1 MGLHIALVGNP
12 NSGKTTLFNDLTGS
26 NQYVGNWPGVTV
38 EKKTGK
44 AKYDH
49 LPIDITDLPGIYSFS
64 TYSLEEV
71 IAREF
76 VESGDVDVII
86 NIVDASN
93 IERNL
98 FLTLQLLEMRKPMV
112 IAMNMMDVLQARG
125 TLLNIEALSKQL
137 NVPIVPI
144 VASKSKGIKEL
155 LEAAV
160 GQKDVVPTLPMIY
173 NEQLEHVISMVEKK
187 LNVSVMSRMHA
198 IRFVEEGGIAVLGHT
213 IDPVY
218 LAQLNEEVEKKIA
231 YKNIDRD
238 MVISDEKYAF
248 ITNLVA
254 GVTSQIKEKEK
265 YSISDKIDAIV
276 THRILAIPIFLLVMF
291 GLFSL
296 SFGPVGG
303 FFKSNFEWLIQE
315 GVIIPIAS
323 LLEVLEVSDWMYS
336 LVVDG
341 VLGGVGSILS
351 FLPEI
356 TILFLTLS
364 ILEDTGY
371 MARAAFIMDRL
382 LRKFGLSG
390 RSFIPMIMGFGC
402 TVPALM
408 ATRTLESE
416 RDRRLTMMIT
426 PFMSC
431 GARFPIYAVFAAA
444 FFAQSQA
451 IVVFSI
457 YLLGIVVAVMS
468 GIILKRFVT
477 KGKISSFIM
486 ELPEYRWPTP
496 KNLFLHTWERVKG
509 FIVKAGTVI
518 LVAMVII
525 WFLQSFDFSLRMV
538 EDSVDSIFGIIGSYL
553 AIIFAPLGF
562 GDWRS
567 AMSLIV
573 GLVAKEAVV
582 GTLGVLYGVGEAAIE
597 NPDLLSAPLRT
608 MFTPLSAYAFMAF
621 TLLYMPC
628 IAAFAAMKREMNSWK
643 WTLIAVSYQTG
654 VAWVVAFMIYQG
666 GRMLGLG

>member
-44 AKYDH
+44 AKYEH

-76 VESGDVDVII
+76 VESSDVDVII

-112 IAMNMMDVLQARG
+112 IAMNMMDVLHARG
-125 TLLNIEALSKQL
+125 TQLNCEALSKQL

-144 VASKSKGIKEL
+144 IASKSKGIKEL

-160 GQKDVVPTLPMIY
+160 AQKDIIPQLPLIY
-173 NEQLEHVISMVEKK
+173 NEQLENLIVMVEKK

-198 IRFVEEGGIAVLGHT
+198 VRFVEEGAIAVLGHT

-218 LAQLNEEVEKKIA
+218 LAQLNEEVEKRIA

-238 MVISDEKYAF
+238 MVISDEKYAY
-248 ITNLVA
+248 ITNLVS
-254 GVTSQIKEKEK
+254 GVTTQIKEKEK
-265 YSISDKIDAIV
+265 YSLSDKIDAIV

-323 LLEVLEVSDWMYS
+323 LLDLLEVSDWMYS

-341 VLGGVGSILS
+341 VLGGVGSVLS

-451 IVVFSI
+451 MVVFSI
-457 YLLGIVVAVMS
+457 YLLGIVVAVVS

-496 KNLFLHTWERVKG
+496 KNLFLHTWDRVKG
-509 FIVKAGTVI
+509 FIIKAGTVI

-538 EDSVDSIFGIIGSYL
+538 EDSVDSIFGIIGSQL
-553 AIIFAPLGF
+553 AIVFQPLGF

-582 GTLGVLYGVGEAAIE
+582 GTLGVLYGVGEAAID
-597 NPDLLSAPLRT
+597 NPELLSAPLRT

-654 VAWVVAFMIYQG
+654 VAWLVAFVIYQG
-666 GRMLGLG
+666 GMLLGLG

>member
-44 AKYDH
+44 AKYEH

-76 VESGDVDVII
+76 VESSDVDVII

-112 IAMNMMDVLQARG
+112 IAMNMMDVLHARG
-125 TLLNIEALSKQL
+125 TQLNCEALSKQL

-144 VASKSKGIKEL
+144 IASKSKGIKEL

-160 GQKDVVPTLPMIY
+160 AQKDIIPQLPLIY
-173 NEQLEHVISMVEKK
+173 NEQLENLIVMVEKK

-198 IRFVEEGGIAVLGHT
+198 VRFVEEGAIAVLGHT

-218 LAQLNEEVEKKIA
+218 LAQLNEEVEKRIA

-238 MVISDEKYAF
+238 MVISDEKYAY
-248 ITNLVA
+248 ITNLVS
-254 GVTSQIKEKEK
+254 GVTTQIKEKEK
-265 YSISDKIDAIV
+265 YSLSDKIDAIV

-323 LLEVLEVSDWMYS
+323 LLDLLEVSDWMYS

-341 VLGGVGSILS
+341 VLGGVGSVLS

-451 IVVFSI
+451 MVVFSI
-457 YLLGIVVAVMS
+457 YLLGIVVAVVS

-496 KNLFLHTWERVKG
+496 KNLFLHTWDRVKG
-509 FIVKAGTVI
+509 FIIKAGTVI

-538 EDSVDSIFGIIGSYL
+538 EDSVDSIFGIIGSQL
-553 AIIFAPLGF
+553 AVVFQPLGF

-582 GTLGVLYGVGEAAIE
+582 GTLGVLYGVGEAAID
-597 NPDLLSAPLRT
+597 NPELLSAPLRT

-654 VAWVVAFMIYQG
+654 VAWLVAFVIYQG
-666 GRMLGLG
+666 GMLLGLG

>member
-44 AKYDH
+44 AKH
-49 LPIDITDLPGIYSFS
+49 GQVPIDITDLPGIYSFS
-64 TYSLEEV
+64 TYTLEEV

-76 VESGDVDVII
+76 VESGNVDVII

-112 IAMNMMDVLQARG
+112 IAMNMMDVLKNRG
-125 TLLNIEALSKQL
+125 TLLDCEALSKQL

-144 VASKSKGIKEL
+144 VASRSQGIKEL
-155 LEAAV
+155 LQCAIEQM
-160 GQKDVVPTLPMIY
+160 GIVPELPMIY
-173 NEQLEHVISMVEKK
+173 NEQLENVIQMVEKK
-187 LNVSVMSRMHA
+187 MKVDVMSRMHA
-198 IRFVEEGGIAVLGHT
+198 VRFVEEGGIAVLGHT
-213 IDPVY
+213 IDPVF
-218 LAQLNEEVEKKIA
+218 LAQLNEEVERKIA
-231 YKNIDRD
+231 FKNIDRD

-248 ITNLVA
+248 ITNLVK
-254 GVTSQIKEKEK
+254 GVTTQIKEKEK
-265 YSISDKIDAIV
+265 YTLSDKIDAVV
-276 THRILAIPIFLLVMF
+276 THRIFAIPVFLLIMF

-296 SFGPVGG
+296 SFGPVGS
-303 FFKSNFEWLIQE
+303 FFKSYFEWIIQE
-315 GVIIPIAS
+315 GVIIPISS
-323 LLEVLEVSDWMYS
+323 LLELLEVSDWLYS

-341 VLGGVGSILS
+341 VLGGVGSVLS

-444 FFAQSQA
+444 FFADSQA
-451 IVVFSI
+451 TVVFSI
-457 YLLGIVVAVMS
+457 YLLGILVAVVS

-496 KNLFLHTWERVKG
+496 KNLFLHTWDRVKG
-509 FIVKAGTVI
+509 FIIKAGTVI

-525 WFLQSFDFSLRMV
+525 WFLQSFDFSFRLV
-538 EDSVDSIFGIIGSYL
+538 DDSINSIFGIIGTRL
-553 AIIFAPLGF
+553 AVVFEPLGF

-582 GTLGVLYGVGEAAIE
+582 GTLGVLYGVGEAAVE
-597 NPDLLSAPLRT
+597 NPELLSAPLRT
-608 MFTPLSAYAFMAF
+608 VYTPLSAYAFMAF

-643 WTLIAVSYQTG
+643 WTLIAVTYQTG
-654 VAWVVAFMIYQG
+654 VAWLVAFAIYQG
-666 GRMLGLG
+666 GLLMGLR

>member
-44 AKYDH
+44 AKHDH

-112 IAMNMMDVLQARG
+112 IAMNMMDVLKNRG
-125 TLLNIEALSKQL
+125 TVLDCEELSKQL

-144 VASKSKGIKEL
+144 VASKSQGIKDL
-155 LEAAV
+155 LQRAADQM
-160 GQKDVVPTLPMIY
+160 GIVPALPMIY
-173 NEQLEHVISMVEKK
+173 NEQLEHVIQMVEKK
-187 LNVSVMSRMHA
+187 LKIEVMSRMHA
-198 IRFVEEGGIAVLGHT
+198 VRFVDEGGIAVLGHT
-213 IDPVY
+213 IDPIF
-218 LAQLNEEVEKKIA
+218 LAQLNEEVEKRIA
-231 YKNIDRD
+231 FKNIDRD

-248 ITNLVA
+248 ITSLVK
-254 GVTSQIKEKEK
+254 GVIKQIKEKEK
-265 YSISDKIDAIV
+265 YSLSDKIDAIV
-276 THRILAIPIFLLVMF
+276 THRILAIPIFLFVMF

-296 SFGPVGG
+296 SFGPVGS

-315 GVIIPIAS
+315 GVIVPIAS
-323 LLEVLEVSDWMYS
+323 LLKLLEVSDWLYS

-341 VLGGVGSILS
+341 VLGGVGSVLS

-444 FFAQSQA
+444 FFADSQA
-451 IVVFSI
+451 TVVFSI
-457 YLLGIVVAVMS
+457 YLLGIVIAVVS

-496 KNLFLHTWERVKG
+496 KNLLLHTWDRVKG
-509 FIVKAGTVI
+509 FIIKAGTVI

-525 WFLQSFDFSLRMV
+525 WFLQSFDFSLKMV
-538 EDSVDSIFGIIGSYL
+538 DDSVNSIFGIIGTQL
-553 AIIFAPLGF
+553 AIVFKPLGF

-582 GTLGVLYGVGEAAIE
+582 GTLGVLYGVGEAAVD
-597 NPDLLSAPLRT
+597 NPELLSAPLRT
-608 MFTPLSAYAFMAF
+608 MFTPLSAYSFMAF

-643 WTLIAVSYQTG
+643 WTLIAVTYQTT
-654 VAWVVAFMIYQG
+654 VAWLVAFAIYQG
-666 GRMLGLG
+666 GMLLGLR

>member
-44 AKYDH
+44 AKHDH
-49 LPIDITDLPGIYSFS
+49 LPIDITDLPGIYSLS
-64 TYSLEEV
+64 TYTLEEV

-112 IAMNMMDVLQARG
+112 IAMNMMDVLKTRG
-125 TLLNIEALSKQL
+125 TLLDCEALSKQL

-144 VASKSKGIKEL
+144 VASKSQGIKEL
-155 LEAAV
+155 LQAAV
-160 GQKDVVPTLPMIY
+160 DQMGIVPPLPMIY
-173 NEQLEHVISMVEKK
+173 NEQLENVIQMVEKK
-187 LNVSVMSRMHA
+187 LKVSVMSRMHA
-198 IRFVEEGGIAVLGHT
+198 VRFVEEGGIAVLGHT
-213 IDPVY
+213 IDPVF

-231 YKNIDRD
+231 FKSIDRD

-248 ITNLVA
+248 ITNLVS
-254 GVTSQIKEKEK
+254 GVTTQIKEKEK
-265 YSISDKIDAIV
+265 YSLSDKIDAIV
-276 THRILAIPIFLLVMF
+276 THRIFAIPIFLMVMF

-296 SFGPVGG
+296 SFGPVGS
-303 FFKSNFEWLIQE
+303 FFKANFEWLIQE
-315 GVIIPIAS
+315 GVIVPIAK
-323 LLEVLEVSDWMYS
+323 VLEFLQVSDWMYS

-341 VLGGVGSILS
+341 ILGGVGSVLS

-444 FFAQSQA
+444 FFADSQA
-451 IVVFSI
+451 TVVFSI
-457 YLLGIVVAVMS
+457 YLLGIVVAVVS

-496 KNLFLHTWERVKG
+496 KNLFLHTWDRVRG
-509 FIVKAGTVI
+509 FIIKAGTVI

-538 EDSVDSIFGIIGSYL
+538 DDSVNSIFGIIGTHL
-553 AIIFAPLGF
+553 AIVFKPLGF

-582 GTLGVLYGVGEAAIE
+582 GTLGVLYGVGEAAVD
-597 NPDLLSAPLRT
+597 NPELLSAPLRT
-608 MFTPLSAYAFMAF
+608 MYTPLSAYAFMAF

-654 VAWVVAFMIYQG
+654 VAWLVALVIYQG
-666 GRMLGLG
+666 GLLLGLR

>member
-44 AKYDH
+44 AKHDH
-49 LPIDITDLPGIYSFS
+49 LPIDITDLPGIYSLS
-64 TYSLEEV
+64 TYTLEEV

-112 IAMNMMDVLQARG
+112 IAMNMMDVLKTRG
-125 TLLNIEALSKQL
+125 TLLDCEALSKQL

-144 VASKSKGIKEL
+144 VASKSQGIKEL
-155 LEAAV
+155 LQAAV
-160 GQKDVVPTLPMIY
+160 DQMGIVPPLPMIY
-173 NEQLEHVISMVEKK
+173 NEQLENVIQMVEKK
-187 LNVSVMSRMHA
+187 LKVSVMSRMHA
-198 IRFVEEGGIAVLGHT
+198 VRFVEEGGIAVLGHT
-213 IDPVY
+213 IDPVF

-231 YKNIDRD
+231 FKSIDRD

-248 ITNLVA
+248 ITNLVS
-254 GVTSQIKEKEK
+254 GVTTQIKEKEK
-265 YSISDKIDAIV
+265 YSLSDKIDAIV
-276 THRILAIPIFLLVMF
+276 THRIFAIPIFLMVMF

-296 SFGPVGG
+296 SFGPVGS
-303 FFKSNFEWLIQE
+303 FFKANFEWLIQE
-315 GVIIPIAS
+315 GVIIPIAK
-323 LLEVLEVSDWMYS
+323 VLEFLQVSDWMYS

-341 VLGGVGSILS
+341 ILGGVGSVLS

-444 FFAQSQA
+444 FFADSQA
-451 IVVFSI
+451 TVVFSI
-457 YLLGIVVAVMS
+457 YLLGIVVAVVS

-496 KNLFLHTWERVKG
+496 KNLFLHTWDRVRG
-509 FIVKAGTVI
+509 FIIKAGTVI

-538 EDSVDSIFGIIGSYL
+538 DDSVNSIFGIIGTHL
-553 AIIFAPLGF
+553 AIVFKPLGF

-582 GTLGVLYGVGEAAIE
+582 GTLGVLYGVGEAAVD
-597 NPDLLSAPLRT
+597 NPELLSAPLRT
-608 MFTPLSAYAFMAF
+608 MYTPLSAYAFMAF

-654 VAWVVAFMIYQG
+654 VAWLVAFVIYQG
-666 GRMLGLG
+666 GLLLGLR

>member
-44 AKYDH
+44 AKHDH

-64 TYSLEEV
+64 TYTLEEV

-98 FLTLQLLEMRKPMV
+98 FLTLQLLEMGKPMV
-112 IAMNMMDVLQARG
+112 IAMNMMDVLKTRG
-125 TLLNIEALSKQL
+125 TLLDCEALSKQL

-144 VASKSKGIKEL
+144 VASKSQGIKEL
-155 LEAAV
+155 LQAAV
-160 GQKDVVPTLPMIY
+160 DQMGIVPPLPMIY
-173 NEQLEHVISMVEKK
+173 NEQLEHVIQMVEKK
-187 LNVSVMSRMHA
+187 LKVSVMSRMHA
-198 IRFVEEGGIAVLGHT
+198 VRFVEEGGIAVLGHT
-213 IDPVY
+213 IDPVF

-231 YKNIDRD
+231 FKNIDRD

-248 ITNLVA
+248 ITNLVS
-254 GVTSQIKEKEK
+254 GVTTQIKEKER
-265 YSISDKIDAIV
+265 YSLSDKIDAIV
-276 THRILAIPIFLLVMF
+276 THRIFAIPIFLLVMF

-315 GVIIPIAS
+315 GVIVPIS
-323 LLEVLEVSDWMYS
+323 NILEFLQVSDWMYS

-341 VLGGVGSILS
+341 VLGGVGSVLS

-444 FFAQSQA
+444 FFTDSQA
-451 IVVFSI
+451 TVVFSI
-457 YLLGIVVAVMS
+457 YLLGIVVAVVS

-496 KNLFLHTWERVKG
+496 KNLFLHTWDRVKG
-509 FIVKAGTVI
+509 FIIKAGTVI

-525 WFLQSFDFSLRMV
+525 WFLQSFDFSFRMV
-538 EDSVDSIFGIIGSYL
+538 DDSVNSIFGIVGSQL
-553 AIIFAPLGF
+553 AIIFKPLGF

-582 GTLGVLYGVGEAAIE
+582 GTLGVLYGVGEAAVD
-597 NPDLLSAPLRT
+597 NPELLSAPLRT
-608 MFTPLSAYAFMAF
+608 MYTPLTAYAFMAF

-643 WTLIAVSYQTG
+643 WTLIAVTYQTG
-654 VAWVVAFMIYQG
+654 VAWLVAFVIYQG
-666 GRMLGLG
+666 GLLLGLR

>member
-1 MGLHIALVGNP
+1 
-12 NSGKTTLFNDLTGS
+12 
-26 NQYVGNWPGVTV
+26 V

-44 AKYDH
+44 AKH
-49 LPIDITDLPGIYSFS
+49 GQIPIDITDLPGIYSFS
-64 TYSLEEV
+64 TYTLEEV

-112 IAMNMMDVLQARG
+112 IAMNMMDVLKNRG
-125 TLLNIEALSKQL
+125 TLLDCEALSKQL

-144 VASKSKGIKEL
+144 VASRSQGIKEL
-155 LEAAV
+155 LQRAIEQM
-160 GQKDVVPTLPMIY
+160 GIVPELPMIY
-173 NEQLEHVISMVEKK
+173 NEQLENVIQMVEKK
-187 LNVSVMSRMHA
+187 MKVDVMSRMHA
-198 IRFVEEGGIAVLGHT
+198 VRFVEEGGIAVLGHT
-213 IDPVY
+213 IDPVF

-231 YKNIDRD
+231 FKNIDRD
-238 MVISDEKYAF
+238 MVISDEKYAY
-248 ITNLVA
+248 ITSLVK
-254 GVTSQIKEKEK
+254 GVTTQIKEKEK
-265 YSISDKIDAIV
+265 YTLSDKIDAVV
-276 THRILAIPIFLLVMF
+276 THRIFAIPIFLLIMF

-296 SFGPVGG
+296 SFGPVGS
-303 FFKSNFEWLIQE
+303 FFKSYFEWIIQE
-315 GVIIPIAS
+315 GVIIPISS
-323 LLEVLEVSDWMYS
+323 LLELLEVSDWLYS

-341 VLGGVGSILS
+341 VLGGVGSVLS

-444 FFAQSQA
+444 FFAESQA
-451 IVVFSI
+451 TVVFSI
-457 YLLGIVVAVMS
+457 YLLGILVAVVS

-496 KNLFLHTWERVKG
+496 KNLFLHTWDRVKG
-509 FIVKAGTVI
+509 FIIKAGTVI

-525 WFLQSFDFSLRMV
+525 WFLQSFDFSFRLV
-538 EDSVDSIFGIIGSYL
+538 DDSINSIFGIIGTSL
-553 AIIFAPLGF
+553 AVVFEPLGF

-582 GTLGVLYGVGEAAIE
+582 GTLGVLYGVGEAAVE
-597 NPDLLSAPLRT
+597 NPELLSAPLRT
-608 MFTPLSAYAFMAF
+608 VYTPLSAYAFMAF

-643 WTLIAVSYQTG
+643 WTLIAVTYQTG
-654 VAWVVAFMIYQG
+654 VAWLVAFVIYQG
-666 GRMLGLG
+666 GLLMGLR

>member
-44 AKYDH
+44 AKYEH

-76 VESGDVDVII
+76 VESSDVDVII

-112 IAMNMMDVLQARG
+112 IAMNMMDVLHARG
-125 TLLNIEALSKQL
+125 TQLNCEALSKQL

-160 GQKDVVPTLPMIY
+160 AQKDIIPQLPLIY
-173 NEQLEHVISMVEKK
+173 NEQLENLIVMVEKK

-198 IRFVEEGGIAVLGHT
+198 VRFVEEGAIAVLGHT

-218 LAQLNEEVEKKIA
+218 LAQLNEEVEKRIA

-238 MVISDEKYAF
+238 MVISDEKYAY
-248 ITNLVA
+248 ITNLVS
-254 GVTSQIKEKEK
+254 GVTTQIKEKEK
-265 YSISDKIDAIV
+265 YSLSDKIDAIV

-323 LLEVLEVSDWMYS
+323 LLDLLEVSDWMYS

-341 VLGGVGSILS
+341 VLGGVGSVLS

-451 IVVFSI
+451 MVVFSI
-457 YLLGIVVAVMS
+457 YLLGIVVAVVS

-496 KNLFLHTWERVKG
+496 KNLFLHTWDRVKG
-509 FIVKAGTVI
+509 FIIKAGTVI

-538 EDSVDSIFGIIGSYL
+538 EDSVDSIFGIIGSQL
-553 AIIFAPLGF
+553 AVVFQPLGF

-582 GTLGVLYGVGEAAIE
+582 GTLGVLYGVGEAAID
-597 NPDLLSAPLRT
+597 NPELLSAPLRT

-654 VAWVVAFMIYQG
+654 VAWLVAFVIYQG
-666 GRMLGLG
+666 GMLLGLG

>member
-44 AKYDH
+44 AKHDQ

-64 TYSLEEV
+64 TYTLEEV

-76 VESGDVDVII
+76 VEGSDVDVII

-112 IAMNMMDVLQARG
+112 IAMNMMDVLQNRG
-125 TLLNIEALSKQL
+125 TLLDCEALSRQL

-144 VASKSKGIKEL
+144 VASKSVGIKQL
-155 LEAAV
+155 LQAAV
-160 GQKDVVPTLPMIY
+160 DQMGIVPPLPMIY
-173 NEQLEHVISMVEKK
+173 NEQLENVIQLVERK
-187 LNVSVMSRMHA
+187 LPVNVMSRMHA
-198 IRFVEEGGIAVLGHT
+198 VRFVEEGGIAVLGHT
-213 IDPVY
+213 IDPVF

-231 YKNIDRD
+231 FKSIDRD

-248 ITNLVA
+248 ITNLVQ
-254 GVTSQIKEKEK
+254 GVTTQIKEKEK
-265 YSISDKIDAIV
+265 YSLSDKIDSVV
-276 THRILAIPIFLLVMF
+276 THRIFAIPIFLLIMF

-296 SFGPVGG
+296 SFGPVGS
-303 FFKSNFEWLIQE
+303 FFKANFEWLIQE
-315 GVIIPIAS
+315 GVIVPVAS
-323 LLEVLEVSDWMYS
+323 ILELLDVSDWLYS

-341 VLGGVGSILS
+341 ILGGVGSVLS

-444 FFAQSQA
+444 FFVNSQA
-451 IVVFSI
+451 TVVFSI
-457 YLLGIVVAVMS
+457 YLLGIFVAVIS
-468 GIILKRFVT
+468 GIVLKRFVT

-496 KNLFLHTWERVKG
+496 KNLFLHTWDRVKG
-509 FIVKAGTVI
+509 FIIKAGTVI

-525 WFLQSFDFSLRMV
+525 WFLQSFDFSFRMV
-538 EDSVDSIFGIIGSYL
+538 DDSVNSIFGIIGTRL
-553 AIIFAPLGF
+553 AVLFQPLGF

-582 GTLGVLYGVGEAAIE
+582 GTLGVLYGVGEAAVE
-597 NPDLLSAPLRT
+597 NPELLSAPLRT
-608 MFTPLSAYAFMAF
+608 MYTPLSAYAFMAF

-643 WTLIAVSYQTG
+643 WTLIAVSYQTV
-654 VAWVVAFMIYQG
+654 VAWLVAFIIYQG
-666 GRMLGLG
+666 GLLIGLR

>member
-44 AKYDH
+44 AKYEH

-76 VESGDVDVII
+76 VESSDVDVII

-112 IAMNMMDVLQARG
+112 IAMNMMDVLHARG
-125 TLLNIEALSKQL
+125 TQLNCEALSKQL

-160 GQKDVVPTLPMIY
+160 AQKDIIPQLPLIY
-173 NEQLEHVISMVEKK
+173 NEQLENLIVMVEKK

-198 IRFVEEGGIAVLGHT
+198 VRFVEEGAIAVLGHT

-218 LAQLNEEVEKKIA
+218 LAQLNEEVEKRIA

-238 MVISDEKYAF
+238 MVISDEKYAY
-248 ITNLVA
+248 ITNLVS
-254 GVTSQIKEKEK
+254 GVTTQIKEKEK
-265 YSISDKIDAIV
+265 YSLSDKIDAIV

-323 LLEVLEVSDWMYS
+323 LLELLEVSDWMYS

-341 VLGGVGSILS
+341 VLGGVGSVLS

-451 IVVFSI
+451 MVVFSI
-457 YLLGIVVAVMS
+457 YLLGIVVAVVS

-496 KNLFLHTWERVKG
+496 KNLFLHTWDRVKG
-509 FIVKAGTVI
+509 FIIKAGTVI

-525 WFLQSFDFSLRMV
+525 WFLQSFDFSLQMV
-538 EDSVDSIFGIIGSYL
+538 EDSVDSIFGIIGSQL
-553 AIIFAPLGF
+553 AVVFQPLGF

-582 GTLGVLYGVGEAAIE
+582 GTLGVLYGVGEAAID
-597 NPDLLSAPLRT
+597 NPELLSAPLRT

-654 VAWVVAFMIYQG
+654 VAWLVAFVIYQG
-666 GRMLGLG
+666 GMLLGLG

>member
-1 MGLHIALVGNP
+1 MGVHIALVGNP

-137 NVPIVPI
+137 NVPIIPI

-155 LEAAV
+155 LETAV
-160 GQKDVVPTLPMIY
+160 NQKDIVPMLPMIY

-265 YSISDKIDAIV
+265 YSLSDKIDAIV

-341 VLGGVGSILS
+341 VLGGVGSVLS

-457 YLLGIVVAVMS
+457 YLLGIIVAVLS

-654 VAWVVAFMIYQG
+654 VAWVVAFLIYQG
-666 GRMLGLG
+666 GRILGLG

>member
-44 AKYDH
+44 AKH
-49 LPIDITDLPGIYSFS
+49 GQIPIDITDLPGIYSFS
-64 TYSLEEV
+64 TYTLEEV

-112 IAMNMMDVLQARG
+112 IAMNMMDVLKNRG
-125 TLLNIEALSKQL
+125 TLLDCEALSKQL

-144 VASKSKGIKEL
+144 VASRSQGIKEL
-155 LEAAV
+155 LQRAIEQM
-160 GQKDVVPTLPMIY
+160 GIVPELPMIY
-173 NEQLEHVISMVEKK
+173 NEQLENVIQMVEKK
-187 LNVSVMSRMHA
+187 MKVDVMSRMHA
-198 IRFVEEGGIAVLGHT
+198 VRFVEEGGIAVLGHT
-213 IDPVY
+213 IDPVF

-231 YKNIDRD
+231 FKNIDRD
-238 MVISDEKYAF
+238 MVISDEKYAY
-248 ITNLVA
+248 ITNLVK
-254 GVTSQIKEKEK
+254 GVTTQIKEKEK
-265 YSISDKIDAIV
+265 YTLSDKIDAVV
-276 THRILAIPIFLLVMF
+276 THRIFAIPIFLLIMF

-296 SFGPVGG
+296 SFGPVGS
-303 FFKSNFEWLIQE
+303 FFKSYFEWIIQE
-315 GVIIPIAS
+315 GVIIPISS
-323 LLEVLEVSDWMYS
+323 LLELLEVSDWLYS

-341 VLGGVGSILS
+341 VLGGVGSVLS

-444 FFAQSQA
+444 FFAESQA
-451 IVVFSI
+451 TVVFSI
-457 YLLGIVVAVMS
+457 YLLGILVAVVS

-496 KNLFLHTWERVKG
+496 KNLFLHTWDRVKG
-509 FIVKAGTVI
+509 FIIKAGTVI

-525 WFLQSFDFSLRMV
+525 WFLQSFDFSFRLV
-538 EDSVDSIFGIIGSYL
+538 DDSINSIFGIIGTSL
-553 AIIFAPLGF
+553 AVVFEPLGF

-582 GTLGVLYGVGEAAIE
+582 GTLGVLYGVGEAAVE
-597 NPDLLSAPLRT
+597 NPELLSAPLRT
-608 MFTPLSAYAFMAF
+608 VYTPLSAYAFMAF

-643 WTLIAVSYQTG
+643 WTLIAVTYQTG
-654 VAWVVAFMIYQG
+654 VAWLVAFVIYQG
-666 GRMLGLG
+666 GLLMGLR

>member
-44 AKYDH
+44 AKHDH

-64 TYSLEEV
+64 TYTLEEV

-76 VESGDVDVII
+76 VEGSDVDVII

-112 IAMNMMDVLQARG
+112 IAMNMMDVLQNRG
-125 TLLNIEALSKQL
+125 TLLDCEALSRQL

-144 VASKSKGIKEL
+144 VASKSLGIKQL
-155 LEAAV
+155 LQAAV
-160 GQKDVVPTLPMIY
+160 DQMGIVPSLPMIY
-173 NEQLEHVISMVEKK
+173 NEQLENVIQLVERK
-187 LNVSVMSRMHA
+187 LPVNVMSRMHA
-198 IRFVEEGGIAVLGHT
+198 VRFVEEGAIAVLGHT
-213 IDPVY
+213 IDPVF
-218 LAQLNEEVEKKIA
+218 LAQLNEEVEKKMA
-231 YKNIDRD
+231 FKSIDRD

-248 ITNLVA
+248 ITNLVQ
-254 GVTSQIKEKEK
+254 GVTTQIKEKEK
-265 YSISDKIDAIV
+265 YSLSDKIDSVV
-276 THRILAIPIFLLVMF
+276 THRIFAIPIFLLIMF

-296 SFGPVGG
+296 SFGPVGS
-303 FFKSNFEWLIQE
+303 FFKANFEWLIQE
-315 GVIIPIAS
+315 GVIVPVAS
-323 LLEVLEVSDWMYS
+323 ILELLDVSDWLYS

-341 VLGGVGSILS
+341 ILGGVGSVLS

-444 FFAQSQA
+444 FFVDSQA
-451 IVVFSI
+451 TVVFSI
-457 YLLGIVVAVMS
+457 YLLGIFVAVIS

-477 KGKISSFIM
+477 RGKISSFIM

-496 KNLFLHTWERVKG
+496 KNLFLHTWDRVKG
-509 FIVKAGTVI
+509 FIIKAGTVI

-525 WFLQSFDFSLRMV
+525 WFLQSFDFSFRMV
-538 EDSVDSIFGIIGSYL
+538 DDSVNSIFGIIGTRL
-553 AIIFAPLGF
+553 AILFQPLGF

-582 GTLGVLYGVGEAAIE
+582 GTLGVLYGVGEAAVE
-597 NPDLLSAPLRT
+597 NPELLSAPLRT
-608 MFTPLSAYAFMAF
+608 MYTPLSAYAFMAF

-643 WTLIAVSYQTG
+643 WTLIAVSYQTA
-654 VAWVVAFMIYQG
+654 VAWLVAFVIYQG
-666 GRMLGLG
+666 GLLIGLR

>member
-44 AKYDH
+44 AKYEH

-76 VESGDVDVII
+76 VESSDVDVII

-112 IAMNMMDVLQARG
+112 IAMNMMDVLHARG
-125 TLLNIEALSKQL
+125 TQLNCEALSKQL

-144 VASKSKGIKEL
+144 IASKSKGIKEL

-160 GQKDVVPTLPMIY
+160 AQKDIIPQLPLIY
-173 NEQLEHVISMVEKK
+173 NEQLENLIVMVEKK

-198 IRFVEEGGIAVLGHT
+198 VRFVEEGAIAVLGHT

-218 LAQLNEEVEKKIA
+218 LAQLNEEVEKRIA

-238 MVISDEKYAF
+238 MVISNEKYAY
-248 ITNLVA
+248 ITNLVS
-254 GVTSQIKEKEK
+254 GVTTQIKEKEK
-265 YSISDKIDAIV
+265 YSLSDKIDAIV

-323 LLEVLEVSDWMYS
+323 LLDLLEVSDWMYS

-341 VLGGVGSILS
+341 VLGGVGSVLS

-451 IVVFSI
+451 MVVFSI
-457 YLLGIVVAVMS
+457 YLLGIVVAVVS

-496 KNLFLHTWERVKG
+496 KNLFLHTWDRVKG
-509 FIVKAGTVI
+509 FIIKAGTVI

-538 EDSVDSIFGIIGSYL
+538 EDSVDSIFGIIGSQL
-553 AIIFAPLGF
+553 AIVFQPLGF

-582 GTLGVLYGVGEAAIE
+582 GTLGVLYGVGEAAID
-597 NPDLLSAPLRT
+597 NPELLSAPLRT

-654 VAWVVAFMIYQG
+654 VAWLVAFVIYQG
-666 GRMLGLG
+666 GMLLGLG

>member
-44 AKYDH
+44 AKHDH

-64 TYSLEEV
+64 TYTLEEV

-112 IAMNMMDVLQARG
+112 IAMNMMDVLKTRG
-125 TLLNIEALSKQL
+125 TLLDCEALSKQL

-144 VASKSKGIKEL
+144 VASKSQGIKEL
-155 LEAAV
+155 LQAAV
-160 GQKDVVPTLPMIY
+160 DQMGIVPSLPMIY
-173 NEQLEHVISMVEKK
+173 NEQLEHVIQMVEKK
-187 LNVSVMSRMHA
+187 MKVSVMSRMHA
-198 IRFVEEGGIAVLGHT
+198 VRFVEEGGIAVLGHT
-213 IDPVY
+213 IDPVF

-231 YKNIDRD
+231 FKSIDRD

-248 ITNLVA
+248 ITHLVK
-254 GVTSQIKEKEK
+254 GVTTQIREKEK
-265 YSISDKIDAIV
+265 YTLSDKIDAIV
-276 THRILAIPIFLLVMF
+276 THRIFAIPIFLLVMF

-296 SFGPVGG
+296 SFGPVGS

-315 GVIIPIAS
+315 VVIVPIS
-323 LLEVLEVSDWMYS
+323 KVLEFLQVSDWMYS

-341 VLGGVGSILS
+341 ILGGVGSVLS

-431 GARFPIYAVFAAA
+431 GARFSDLCCVC
-444 FFAQSQA
+444 
-451 IVVFSI
+451 
-457 YLLGIVVAVMS
+457 GR
-468 GIILKRFVT
+468 IL
-477 KGKISSFIM
+477 
-486 ELPEYRWPTP
+486 
-496 KNLFLHTWERVKG
+496 
-509 FIVKAGTVI
+509 
-518 LVAMVII
+518 
-525 WFLQSFDFSLRMV
+525 
-538 EDSVDSIFGIIGSYL
+538 
-553 AIIFAPLGF
+553 
-562 GDWRS
+562 
-567 AMSLIV
+567 
-573 GLVAKEAVV
+573 
-582 GTLGVLYGVGEAAIE
+582 
-597 NPDLLSAPLRT
+597 
-608 MFTPLSAYAFMAF
+608 
-621 TLLYMPC
+621 C
-628 IAAFAAMKREMNSWK
+628 
-643 WTLIAVSYQTG
+643 
-654 VAWVVAFMIYQG
+654 
-666 GRMLGLG
+666 

>member
-44 AKYDH
+44 AKH
-49 LPIDITDLPGIYSFS
+49 GQVPINITDLPGIYSFS
-64 TYSLEEV
+64 TYTLEEV

-112 IAMNMMDVLQARG
+112 IAMNMMDVLKNRG
-125 TLLNIEALSKQL
+125 TLLDCEALSKQL

-144 VASKSKGIKEL
+144 VASRSQGIKEL
-155 LEAAV
+155 LQCAIEQM
-160 GQKDVVPTLPMIY
+160 GIVPELPMIY
-173 NEQLEHVISMVEKK
+173 NEQLENVIQMVEKK
-187 LNVSVMSRMHA
+187 MKVDVMSRMHA
-198 IRFVEEGGIAVLGHT
+198 VRFVEEGGIAVLGHT
-213 IDPVY
+213 IDPVF

-231 YKNIDRD
+231 FKNIDRD

-248 ITNLVA
+248 ITNLVN
-254 GVTSQIKEKEK
+254 GVTTQIKEKEK
-265 YSISDKIDAIV
+265 YTLSDKIDAVV
-276 THRILAIPIFLLVMF
+276 THRIFAIPIFLLIMF

-296 SFGPVGG
+296 SFGPVGS
-303 FFKSNFEWLIQE
+303 FFKSYFEWIIQE
-315 GVIIPIAS
+315 GVIIPIS
-323 LLEVLEVSDWMYS
+323 SILELLEVSDWMYS

-341 VLGGVGSILS
+341 VLGGVGSVLS

-444 FFAQSQA
+444 FFADSQA
-451 IVVFSI
+451 TVVFSI
-457 YLLGIVVAVMS
+457 YLLGILVAVIS

-496 KNLFLHTWERVKG
+496 KNLFLHTWDRVKG
-509 FIVKAGTVI
+509 FIIKAGTVI

-525 WFLQSFDFSLRMV
+525 WFLQSFDFSLRLV
-538 EDSVDSIFGIIGSYL
+538 DDSINSIFGIIGTRL
-553 AIIFAPLGF
+553 AIVFEPLGF

-582 GTLGVLYGVGEAAIE
+582 GTLGVLYGVGEAAVE
-597 NPDLLSAPLRT
+597 NPELLSAPLRT
-608 MFTPLSAYAFMAF
+608 VYTPLSAYAFMAF

-643 WTLIAVSYQTG
+643 WTLIAVTYQTG
-654 VAWVVAFMIYQG
+654 VAWLVAFAIYQG
-666 GRMLGLG
+666 GLLMGLR

>member
-44 AKYDH
+44 AKHDH
-49 LPIDITDLPGIYSFS
+49 LTIDITDLPGIYSFS
-64 TYSLEEV
+64 TYTLEEV

-112 IAMNMMDVLQARG
+112 IAMNMMDVLKTRG
-125 TLLNIEALSKQL
+125 TLLDCEALSKQL

-144 VASKSKGIKEL
+144 VASKSQGIREL
-155 LEAAV
+155 LQTAANQM
-160 GQKDVVPTLPMIY
+160 GIIPPLPMIY
-173 NEQLEHVISMVEKK
+173 NEQLEHVIQMVEKK
-187 LNVSVMSRMHA
+187 LKIDVMSRMHA
-198 IRFVEEGGIAVLGHT
+198 VRYVEEGGIAVLGHT
-213 IDPVY
+213 IDPIF

-231 YKNIDRD
+231 FKNIDRD
-238 MVISDEKYAF
+238 MIISDEKYAF
-248 ITNLVA
+248 ITSLVK
-254 GVTSQIKEKEK
+254 GVTIQVKEKEK
-265 YSISDKIDAIV
+265 YSLSDKIDAIV
-276 THRILAIPIFLLVMF
+276 THRIFAIPIFLFVMF
-291 GLFSL
+291 GMFSL
-296 SFGPVGG
+296 SFGPVGS
-303 FFKSNFEWLIQE
+303 FFKSGFEWLIQE
-315 GVIIPIAS
+315 GVIVPIAS
-323 LLEVLEVSDWMYS
+323 VLKLLEVSDWMYS

-341 VLGGVGSILS
+341 VLGGVGSVLS

-444 FFAQSQA
+444 FFADSQA
-451 IVVFSI
+451 TVVFSI
-457 YLLGIVVAVMS
+457 YLLGIMVAVVS

-486 ELPEYRWPTP
+486 ELPEYRWPTA
-496 KNLFLHTWERVKG
+496 KNLFLHTWDRVKG
-509 FIVKAGTVI
+509 FIIKAGTVI

-525 WFLQSFDFSLRMV
+525 WFLQSFDFSLRLV
-538 EDSVDSIFGIIGSYL
+538 DDSVNSIFGIIGTHL
-553 AIIFAPLGF
+553 AIVFKPLGF

-582 GTLGVLYGVGEAAIE
+582 GTLGVLYGVGEAAVD
-597 NPDLLSAPLRT
+597 NPELLSAPLRT
-608 MFTPLSAYAFMAF
+608 MYTPLSAYAFMAF

-654 VAWVVAFMIYQG
+654 VAWLVAFVIYQG
-666 GRMLGLG
+666 GLLMGLR

>member
-44 AKYDH
+44 ARHDH

-64 TYSLEEV
+64 TYTLEEV

-76 VESGDVDVII
+76 VEGSDVDVII

-112 IAMNMMDVLQARG
+112 IAMNMMDVLKNRG
-125 TLLNIEALSKQL
+125 TILDCEALSKQL

-144 VASKSKGIKEL
+144 VASKSVGIKQL
-155 LEAAV
+155 LQTAADQM
-160 GQKDVVPTLPMIY
+160 GIIPPLPMIY
-173 NEQLEHVISMVEKK
+173 NEQLENVIQMVERK
-187 LNVSVMSRMHA
+187 LPVNVMSRMHA
-198 IRFVEEGGIAVLGHT
+198 VRFVEEGGIAVLGHI
-213 IDPVY
+213 IDPVF

-231 YKNIDRD
+231 FKNVDRD

-248 ITNLVA
+248 ITNLVS
-254 GVTSQIKEKEK
+254 GVTTQVKEKEK
-265 YSISDKIDAIV
+265 YSLSDRIDAIV
-276 THRILAIPIFLLVMF
+276 THRIFAIPIFLLIMF

-296 SFGPVGG
+296 SFGPVGS

-315 GVIIPIAS
+315 GIIVPIAS
-323 LLEVLEVSDWMYS
+323 LLELLEVSDWLYS

-341 VLGGVGSILS
+341 ILGGVGSVLS

-364 ILEDTGY
+364 ILEDSGY

-444 FFAQSQA
+444 FFSRSQA
-451 IVVFSI
+451 MVVFSI
-457 YLLGIVVAVMS
+457 YLLGIFVAVIS
-468 GIILKRFVT
+468 GVILKRFVT

-496 KNLFLHTWERVKG
+496 KNLLLHTWDRVKG

-525 WFLQSFDFSLRMV
+525 WFLQSFDFSFRMV
-538 EDSVDSIFGIIGSYL
+538 DDSVNSIFGVIGSQL
-553 AIIFAPLGF
+553 AIIFKPLGF

-582 GTLGVLYGVGEAAIE
+582 GTLGVLYGVGEAAVD
-597 NPDLLSAPLRT
+597 NPELLLTPLRT
-608 MFTPLSAYAFMAF
+608 MYTPLSAYAFMAF

-643 WTLIAVSYQTG
+643 WTLIAVSYQTV
-654 VAWVVAFMIYQG
+654 VAWLVAFVIYQG
-666 GRMLGLG
+666 GLLLGLR